1 MKGKAKPPKTP
12 DVGGKD
18 RGAANNSSEFV
29 PGVSEAD
36 WDFLQGIDEVIF
48 FRSSFLLASEGYL
61 HLWSSRKSRRGLAQQ
76 LSGAYFEAASFG
88 LRSRYLLSNSRGDHI
103 FLITRSR
110 PISVHR

>member
-36 WDFLQGIDEVIF
+36 WDFLQGIDEVILCC
-48 FRSSFLLASEGYL
+48 SSFLLASEGCL
-61 HLWSSRKSRRGLAQQ
+61 HLWSCRKSRRGLAQQ
-76 LSGAYFEAASFG
+76 LPGAYFEATSVG
-88 LRSRYLLSNSRGDHI
+88 LRSRYLLSNSRGDSP
-103 FLITRSR
+103 FLISR
-110 PISVHR
+110 RPFSVHC

>member
-36 WDFLQGIDEVIF
+36 WDFLQGIDEVTLGC
-48 FRSSFLLASEGYL
+48 SSFLRVSERCL
-61 HLWSSRKSRRGLAQQ
+61 HLWTCRKSRRGLAQQ
-76 LSGAYFEAASFG
+76 LPGTYFEARSVG
-88 LRSRYLLSNSRGDHI
+88 LRSGYLLSNSRGN
-103 FLITRSR
+103 LLS
-110 PISVHR
+110 